1 MKEAEQ
7 ATRAARSYER
17 NAQLAPK
24 IEARL
29 EKARNALESYML
41 LCGKTIVHLGGY
53 QVALLQDGSLSVT
66 KLPPEGWEQL
76 EMEAAEQDASR
87 ASSAPG

>member
-41 LCGKTIVHLGGY
+41 LSGKSVVHLGGY
-53 QVALLQDGSLSVT
+53 QIALLEDGSLSVT
-66 KLPPEGWEQL
+66 RLPPEGWEQL
-76 EMEAAEQDASR
+76 EIEATEKTA
-87 ASSAPG
+87 

>member
-24 IEARL
+24 IEERLDRARSI
-29 EKARNALESYML
+29 LESYML
-41 LCGKTIVHLGGY
+41 LSGKTVVHLGGY
-53 QVALLQDGSLSVT
+53 QIAMLEDGSLSVT
-66 KLPPEGWEQL
+66 RLPPEGWEQL
-76 EMEAAEQDASR
+76 EMEAVKKTS
-87 ASSAPG
+87 

>member
-24 IEARL
+24 IEERL
-29 EKARNALESYML
+29 AKARGILESYL
-41 LCGKTIVHLGGY
+41 LLTSKSIVLVGGY
-53 QVALLQDGSLSVT
+53 QVALLEDGSLSVT
-66 KLPPEGWEQL
+66 RLPPEGWEQL
-76 EMEAAEQDASR
+76 EMDAAQKAR
-87 ASSAPG
+87 

>member
-24 IEARL
+24 IEERLDRARST
-29 EKARNALESYML
+29 LESYML
-41 LCGKTIVHLGGY
+41 LCGKTSVHLGGY
-53 QVALLQDGSLSVT
+53 QIALLQDGSLSVT
-66 KLPPEGWEQL
+66 RLPPEGWEQL
-76 EMEAAEQDASR
+76 EIEATEKDASR
-87 ASSAPG
+87 SSSAPG